1 MNDTKIIQLIEK
13 NNLNELSNL
22 KKFIRVW
29 MNMVGNL
36 FMLKEFVGLLI

>member
-22 KKFIRVW
+22 KI
-29 MNMVGNL
+29 L
-36 FMLKEFVGLLI
+36 LLIVKTIIH